1 MLRGVALL
9 WAGSLTT
16 AACTLATQIFLA
28 RQVTPM
34 EFGAFSTAIT
44 IASILAVCTNM
55 GISQFWM
62 SFYAKAG
69 NQSNSWNKA
78 IIRLTG
84 TNFALLFIATL
95 LISKFTTQNTSLTTL
110 LLILSPHIL
119 GQAAVEI
126 VSARYQSTYEYKKV
140 FLTMAT
146 PHVARLIAITAL
158 YFISSGVADINDYAL
173 TYAVTAISAYS
184 ILVIKLSKAHTKT
197 KKSKTR
203 SIAQLL
209 RRSWPF
215 GVVILLNQIY
225 FQGNII
231 IAGTTVSLENAGNY
245 AIATSIMSAIY
256 MFPSIFYQKF
266 MLPKLYHLRLKSP
279 EKLESIY
286 KQHITVMLTLGS
298 ACTVITFILAS
309 WAVGIIFGEKY
320 SHAAAILSTLSLA
333 APFQFMSSAA
343 SSNLISH
350 KESKIKIKILATI
363 TAANF
368 SVSYAAGTFYGIDAI
383 AWVAVCSA
391 IILQI
396 AYSKAIRAVKNEKA

>member
-215 GVVILLNQIY
+215 G
-225 FQGNII
+225 
-231 IAGTTVSLENAGNY
+231 
-245 AIATSIMSAIY
+245 
-256 MFPSIFYQKF
+256 
-266 MLPKLYHLRLKSP
+266 
-279 EKLESIY
+279 
-286 KQHITVMLTLGS
+286 
-298 ACTVITFILAS
+298 
-309 WAVGIIFGEKY
+309 
-320 SHAAAILSTLSLA
+320 
-333 APFQFMSSAA
+333 
-343 SSNLISH
+343 
-350 KESKIKIKILATI
+350 
-363 TAANF
+363 
-368 SVSYAAGTFYGIDAI
+368 
-383 AWVAVCSA
+383 
-391 IILQI
+391 
-396 AYSKAIRAVKNEKA
+396 